1 MEVAMTRKPIRHTLS
16 VLAALALV
24 SAFAAA
30 PASAQGGY
38 WDHYPLES
46 GQLFSNQA
54 GGAAQ
59 PKGLAA
65 KKHSQG
71 SRSIFGSDVQKAL
84 SLSDEQ

>member
-1 MEVAMTRKPIRHTLS
+1 MTRKAIRSTLS
-16 VLAALALV
+16 ALAALALV
-24 SAFAAA
+24 SAFEAA

-38 WDHYPLES
+38 WDHYPVES

-54 GGAAQ
+54 GRAAQ

-65 KKHSQG
+65 KKHSQR
-71 SRSIFGSDVQKAL
+71 SRSISDPDVRKGL

>member
-1 MEVAMTRKPIRHTLS
+1 MNRTTIRSTLS
-16 VLAALALV
+16 AIAALALV
-24 SAFAAA
+24 SAFEAA

-65 KKHSQG
+65 KKHSQR
-71 SRSIFGSDVQKAL
+71 SRSIFGSDVRKEL
-84 SLSDEQ
+84 SLTDDQ